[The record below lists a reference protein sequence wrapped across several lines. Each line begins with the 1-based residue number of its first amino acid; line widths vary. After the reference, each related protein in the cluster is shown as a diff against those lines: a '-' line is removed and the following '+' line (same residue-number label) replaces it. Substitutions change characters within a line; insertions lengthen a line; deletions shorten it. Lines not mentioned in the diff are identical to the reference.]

1 MKFKTKLVFNCHN
14 SSTSIT
20 FSNLI
25 QFSREARRDKKKLSH
40 FVKLNH
46 HGEKVMWFRDNL
58 DSEAEQYTPAM
69 VDELIEKLVSPDFWS
84 NFVAR
89 LTNVGFMQIFRSF

>member
-1 MKFKTKLVFNCHN
+1 
-14 SSTSIT
+14 
-20 FSNLI
+20 
-25 QFSREARRDKKKLSH
+25 
-40 FVKLNH
+40 
-46 HGEKVMWFRDNL
+46 MWFRDNL